1 MLKLGRKILSFRKRI
16 VAIVVGVTMVTLSL
30 LFTND
35 MARRLRE
42 KEQHEVA
49 LWVHAME
56 RVMSDSSND
65 PFVQDILSQRNN
77 IPFIITNQNLKV
89 LHSHLIPEEIINHP
103 DRLRKKIN
111 QLTEEN
117 TPITIQYYW
126 GKDHKH
132 IIFFGQSRLLKT
144 LYWFPYIQLS
154 VIAIFILLGFIA
166 FRSTKQDEQN
176 RVWIGLAKETAHQ
189 LGTPTSSLL
198 GWIEYLRTQPVDQGA
213 VEEMNKDLSHLM
225 KIVDR
230 FSKIGSETPLTP
242 ENINEIVSGSVM
254 YFRTRAP
261 RNVVIDYNG
270 LAIAPVKA
278 QINTALFEWVVENLI
293 KNSLD
298 ALQGHGRI
306 DVEISSDD
314 KHVMIDIKDTGK
326 GIPKS
331 NWKRIFEPG
340 FTTKTRGWGLG
351 LSLSRRVIEEYHQGR
366 IGVVYSELGKG
377 TDIRIT
383 LKRYFDSWP
392 CNPKY
397 ARIRWQGNC
406 PTACRQPKR
415 PFGNPSSGCGI
426 RWRRFPPTP
435 CRRHPPSRP
444 KSCSEPVR
452 HSRSNRFRRNP
463 SVPYTNRPLSKGSY
477 WPWFSLIWSSSTIT
491 CGKFISSVGN

>member
-293 KNSLD
+293 KKLARRLAGSRPDRRRDL
-298 ALQGHGRI
+298 LRRQTR
-306 DVEISSDD
+306 DD
-314 KHVMIDIKDTGK
+314 RHQRYGQRNPQKQLETDLRTGLHDQ
-326 GIPKS
+326 
-331 NWKRIFEPG
+331 NPG
-340 FTTKTRGWGLG
+340 MGPRTLPFPPRD
-351 LSLSRRVIEEYHQGR
+351 RRVSPGPDRRRLLRTGQRH
-366 IGVVYSELGKG
+366 
-377 TDIRIT
+377 
-383 LKRYFDSWP
+383 RYP
-392 CNPKY
+392 HYP
-397 ARIRWQGNC
+397 
-406 PTACRQPKR
+406 
-415 PFGNPSSGCGI
+415 
-426 RWRRFPPTP
+426 
-435 CRRHPPSRP
+435 
-444 KSCSEPVR
+444 
-452 HSRSNRFRRNP
+452 
-463 SVPYTNRPLSKGSY
+463 
-477 WPWFSLIWSSSTIT
+477 
-491 CGKFISSVGN
+491 